1 MKRLTPFLLLVSG
14 LFVVCTTPPVAVE
27 EPQPE
32 AVVAEVP
39 VPHGGAVSQEVY
51 DATLAEVKGFIDGLN
66 QSITR
71 RNFSEWRGALT
82 DEHFAQ
88 ISSPEFLAQASESP
102 ALRRGRIVLRTANDY
117 FTNVVVPSRANSQVD
132 EIEIEGNVVKAY
144 YLETRNT
151 RGENNEVIAET
162 RRLRLYELVKI
173 DGNWKISN

>member
-1 MKRLTPFLLLVSG
+1 MLVSG

-88 ISSPEFLAQASESP
+88 ISSAEFLAQASESP

-117 FTNVVVPSRANSQVD
+117 FIYVVVPARDNSHVN
-132 EIEIEGNVVKAY
+132 EIEIDPQNGNRVRAY
-144 YLETRNT
+144 YNETRT
-151 RGENNEVIAET
+151 RRGQTET
-162 RRLRLYELVKI
+162 RRLLLYDLVKVG
-173 DGNWKISN
+173 GNWKITITN